1 MRVLI
6 TGHRGYIGSVAAP
19 LVEAAGH
26 QVVGIDSGLYDE
38 CGFETV
44 SGAPRVD
51 IRDVDATAFEGI
63 DAVIHL
69 AALCNDPLGSLN
81 PSLTADI
88 NHHGSVHVARLARD
102 AGVRRFIF
110 ASSCSMYGAASNDD
124 LLTED
129 APLRP
134 LTPYAESKVRV
145 EEALQ
150 ALADRD
156 FSPVYLR
163 NATAYGASP
172 RLRGDVVVN
181 NLVGWAH
188 TTGRLRLMSDGS
200 AWRPLV
206 HVEDIARACIACLEA
221 PREAIHNEPF
231 NVGVTEENYRV
242 RDVAEIVRDTVHESS
257 VEYAPGGGTDP
268 RDYRVDFTKIRTRLP
283 EFKPVWTV
291 ATGARQVLDAFRRYG
306 TSHAE
311 FTSWRF
317 TRLAHIQRLRD
328 QGALAAD
335 LRWTAPAG
343 DQISHSA
350 PVATAV

>member
-19 LVEAAGH
+19 LVAAAGH
-26 QVVGIDSGLYDE
+26 EVVGADSGLYDE
-38 CGFETV
+38 CGFEPAEHD
-44 SGAPRVD
+44 APRVD
-51 IRDVDATAFEGI
+51 VRDIDAAALRGVDAI
-63 DAVIHL
+63 IHL
-69 AALCNDPLGSLN
+69 AALCNDPLGDLS
-81 PSLTADI
+81 PALTDDI
-88 NHHGSVHVARLARD
+88 NRRGSVRLATLARD
-102 AGVRRFIF
+102 VGVRRFIF
-110 ASSCSMYGAASNDD
+110 ASSCSMYGAANNEQ
-124 LLTED
+124 LLTEN

-150 ALADRD
+150 QLADND

-206 HVEDIARACIACLEA
+206 HVEDIARACVACLEA
-221 PREAIHNEPF
+221 PRSVIHNQAF
-231 NVGVTEENYRV
+231 NVGVNEENYRI
-242 RDVAEIVRDTVHESS
+242 RQVAEIVRAAVPGAT
-257 VEYAPGGGTDP
+257 VEYAPGGGADP
-268 RDYRVDFTKIRTRLP
+268 RDYRVDFSKIRTQLP
-283 EFKPVWTV
+283 GFRPAWTV
-291 ATGARQVLDAFRRYG
+291 ATGAGQVLEAFRRHR
-306 TSHAE
+306 TTHDA

-317 TRLAHIQRLRD
+317 NRLAHIQRLRE
-328 QGALAAD
+328 AAAVTGD
-335 LRWTAPAG
+335 LRWTGAAASTPV
-343 DQISHSA
+343 SA
-350 PVATAV
+350 MSGA